1 MSETNTWPGKPGVP
15 RDPEKDG
22 WHWVNGR
29 PREWLV
35 CDDGPFWIFEECEL
49 RPYELAHC
57 TYEGPC
63 LTPDQAT
70 ALQAR
75 VAELEE
81 MLFGLLETFEGVGFR
96 IGKTY
101 PPRTASYEEAEQHYA
116 KNYQGETALF
126 MYQQWCQW
134 RLVGMA
140 RAALEGKKE

>member
-1 MSETNTWPGKPGVP
+1 MTITTEEAERLAKAYGGFWGSNDVAQALRSLAAE
-15 RDPEKDG
+15 RD
-22 WHWVNGR
+22 
-29 PREWLV
+29 
-35 CDDGPFWIFEECEL
+35 
-49 RPYELAHC
+49 
-57 TYEGPC
+57 
-63 LTPDQAT
+63 

-81 MLFGLLETFEGVGFR
+81 MLFGLLETFKGVGFR

-134 RLVGMA
+134 RMVCMA